1 MNKAVLLFFAFILL
15 CANTLTAQELTPEME
30 SFIAKIDGASLAD
43 IEAELDEGLNGL
55 RAFAGFF
62 DIGDSEGIK
71 EYTSEEENFEEP
83 FAIDTSVVT
92 KAVLQFDNIGFQQ
105 NFRNGKSQLKFEK
118 IDDNYWNTVWMEE
131 GMAENFMPKTIYYK
145 DGTKVTEGISDNEI
159 SFHFENPWGPIAIID
174 SVAVNYT
181 IYFTAK
187 YDSLL
192 LTKKSK
198 KIKYKDGFIK
208 VKQFENNF
216 LYVTVSDAYA
226 DGFYVNALNGDGKVL
241 NQNSSSFSP
250 TTDDQAG
257 DGIAEIISLLEE
269 VQVKLKNKDFKDT
282 AAFKS
287 YLLKKASKLETA
299 KDTDGVYHKK
309 YYFEGNID
317 KVKLFVETEEKSKT
331 VSFTAV
337 NNSGF
342 GGIIFMQ
349 DKKYNIFLDANAKEL
364 FRLEYSPIRS
374 LGSRYYQN
382 DSLYYHLDL
391 EAKQLQAID
400 AFRVWEAA
408 NGLAFVQTTEE
419 SNFLMY
425 DADFKLLSDFAFEGL
440 YTIDDTYVQGIA
452 GTDNFIL
459 DSKGT
464 IKKLDGISDIR
475 DPFDG
480 RMAAKSNGKY
490 GYIAVSGEV
499 AIPFEYVDAGN
510 FQDGLAIV
518 AKETNKYGLIDTN
531 GKVVIPLKYFEI
543 KSFENGIVWVS
554 TDDGYELLDK
564 TGKVLA
570 TAEGSSYSVSGTGL
584 EKTYQFGDV
593 TYDAFG
599 RLLPKKEKIKN

>member
-30 SFIAKIDGASLAD
+30 SFIANIDGTSLAD
-43 IEAELDEGLNGL
+43 IEAELDEGLRGL
-55 RAFAGFF
+55 KAFMGFF
-62 DIGDSEGIK
+62 DGGDSEGIK
-71 EYTSEEENFEEP
+71 DYAGEEENFEEP
-83 FAIDTSVVT
+83 FAIDTAVVA
-92 KAVLQFDNIGFQQ
+92 KAVLQFEDIGFQQ

-118 IDDNYWNTVWMEE
+118 IGDNYWNTVWMEE
-131 GMAENFMPKTIYYK
+131 GMAESFMPKTIYFK

-174 SVAVNYT
+174 SVAVDYT
-181 IYFTAK
+181 VYFTAK
-187 YDSLL
+187 YDSLM

-198 KIKYKDGFIK
+198 KIKYKEGLIK

-226 DGFYVNALNGDGKVL
+226 DGFYVNALNADGKVL

-257 DGIAEIISLLEE
+257 DGIAEIVSLLEE
-269 VQVKLKNKDFKDT
+269 IQVKLKNKDFKDT
-282 AAFKS
+282 EAFKS
-287 YLLKKASKLETA
+287 YFLKEVSKLETA

-317 KVKLFVETEEKSKT
+317 TVKLFIETEEKSKT
-331 VSFTAV
+331 VSFTAI

-342 GGIIFMQ
+342 GNIILMQ
-349 DKKYNIFLDANAKEL
+349 DKKHNIFLDANAKEL
-364 FRLEYSPIRS
+364 FRSEYRPIQS
-374 LGSRYYQN
+374 LGSRYYQS

-391 EAKQLQAID
+391 EAKQLRAID
-400 AFRVWEAA
+400 AFRVWEAP
-408 NGLAFVQTTEE
+408 NGLAFVQATEE

-425 DADFKLLSDFAFEGL
+425 DAEFKLLSDFAFEGL
-440 YTIDDTYVQGIA
+440 YTIDDTYVQGIT

-475 DPFDG
+475 DPYYG

-490 GYIAVSGEV
+490 GYLAGSGEV
-499 AIPFEYVDAGN
+499 AIPFVYIDAGN

-531 GKVVIPLKYFEI
+531 GKVVIPLKYFGI
-543 KSFENGIVWVS
+543 QSFENGIVWVS
-554 TDDGYELLDK
+554 TGDGHELLDK
-564 TGKVLA
+564 TGKVLV
-570 TAEGSSYSVSGTGL
+570 TAEGSSYSVSGSGL
-584 EKTYQFGDV
+584 DKTYQFGDD

-599 RLLPKKEKIKN
+599 RLLPKKEEIKD